1 MQVAERDIADD
12 GDHRSKCNEEAT
24 FVGQD
29 GRMHTTPLRAS
40 FLLCTVDAIKYMIG
54 LLYKLLKLTICYG
67 HVRYGFKTVQGLQY
81 DYDFPSPLQM

>member
-29 GRMHTTPLRAS
+29 GRMHAAPLRAS
-40 FLLCTVDAIKYMIG
+40 SLLCTVNAIKQMIG